1 MGNPGVGRSGLGWK
15 EVTHTNVADKR
26 GTRRLIDHNYY
37 MAALCIIY
45 LVSTSEESTVVQST
59 CKERELCRHGTLSLA
74 CGYKHNAEEISNKV
88 RKTLC
93 AVLIVIFFFL

>member
-45 LVSTSEESTVVQST
+45 LVSRSEESTVVRALAKRGSSAGM
-59 CKERELCRHGTLSLA
+59 ELCPWPVDTSTML
-74 CGYKHNAEEISNKV
+74 
-88 RKTLC
+88 RK
-93 AVLIVIFFFL
+93 